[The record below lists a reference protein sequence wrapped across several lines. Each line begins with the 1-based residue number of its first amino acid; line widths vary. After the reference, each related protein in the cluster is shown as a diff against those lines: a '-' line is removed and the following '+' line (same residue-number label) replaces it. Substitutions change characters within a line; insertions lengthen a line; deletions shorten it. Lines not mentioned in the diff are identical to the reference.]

1 MGILTVKNWYFEG
14 KKIWKLC
21 QKHKT
26 EHFVFQTNNQ
36 KVTRHGLPPEP
47 SIEAVNVA
55 QVWDIRL
62 LTRMLMKSDTFL
74 LFWAHV
80 CFCTYLSF
88 TDVFNSTFELYLPFF
103 HELFPL
109 SEQMNHITEI
119 HELIQFPFFMVLSFV
134 HLVLNH
140 SPAYTVFCLHGC
152 FSKVSKSSV
161 SRGPLYHELHL
172 SKILFC
178 QYFFL
183 VSYS

>member
-1 MGILTVKNWYFEG
+1 
-14 KKIWKLC
+14 
-21 QKHKT
+21 
-26 EHFVFQTNNQ
+26 
-36 KVTRHGLPPEP
+36 
-47 SIEAVNVA
+47 
-55 QVWDIRL
+55 
-62 LTRMLMKSDTFL
+62 MKSDTFL

-140 SPAYTVFCLHGC
+140 SSAYTVFCLHGC
-152 FSKVSKSSV
+152 FSKVSKNRV
-161 SRGPLYHELHL
+161 SRGPPVPKQLSPHHL
-172 SKILFC
+172 SAFLFFTILNPHRSVSKTEAAPYKFETLQC
-178 QYFFL
+178 QLRIVKRGERQYIT
-183 VSYS
+183 VSFSTFIRKE